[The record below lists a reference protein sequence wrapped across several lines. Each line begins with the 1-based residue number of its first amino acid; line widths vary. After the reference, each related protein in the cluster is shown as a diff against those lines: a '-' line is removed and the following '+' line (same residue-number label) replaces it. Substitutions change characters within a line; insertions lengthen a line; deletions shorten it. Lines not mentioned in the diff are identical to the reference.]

1 MMTPKDFPV
10 VFMAEPFLVIES
22 DLDLCEQYTKSLD
35 GCFLPFFA
43 ILLVILIKED
53 NIVLDVA

>member
-1 MMTPKDFPV
+1 M
-10 VFMAEPFLVIES
+10 VFMVEPFLVIES
-22 DLDLCEQYTKSLD
+22 DLDLVNNTLNHWMVVFCH
-35 GCFLPFFA
+35 FFA